1 MDTIVKIKRIPDDY
15 EIEKTMMKQNATALY
30 NMHKKGCEQWEFGEP
45 ETVWID
51 EDSVALCI
59 KYTSGK
65 WFHYRLTPD
74 GCAEWW

>member
-1 MDTIVKIKRIPDDY
+1 MDTIVKIKR
-15 EIEKTMMKQNATALY
+15 MKQNATAFY

-51 EDSVALCI
+51 EDSAALCI